1 MVTININRIEIKGY
15 YAPNTVCQIATAN
28 LSNHF
33 AKGLFKTEVGGKDSV
48 SNSFAIA
55 TVTATLRD
63 VLQGEIN
70 SDISGVEVT
79 MRSPGIIQNPK
90 DILNLFLYQVT
101 PNNGYSNLDLPSRS
115 YNGDLAKKTILG
127 LDLDYLLTAF
137 SETDDLKA
145 HRIIAIAMRTLH
157 ENPVLTREVYT
168 SQHNWLARGRI

>member
-1 MVTININRIEIKGY
+1 M
-15 YAPNTVCQIATAN
+15 
-28 LSNHF
+28 
-33 AKGLFKTEVGGKDSV
+33 

-63 VLQGEIN
+63 VLQGEID

-79 MRSPGIIQNPK
+79 LRSPGIIQNPK

-115 YNGDLAKKTILG
+115 YNGDLTKKTILG
-127 LDLDYLLTAF
+127 LDLYLLLTAF

-157 ENPVLTREVYT
+157 ENPVLTREAIHHSIIGLPEEESDT
-168 SQHNWLARGRI
+168 SDLQYHYVFKKASSWSHSNR